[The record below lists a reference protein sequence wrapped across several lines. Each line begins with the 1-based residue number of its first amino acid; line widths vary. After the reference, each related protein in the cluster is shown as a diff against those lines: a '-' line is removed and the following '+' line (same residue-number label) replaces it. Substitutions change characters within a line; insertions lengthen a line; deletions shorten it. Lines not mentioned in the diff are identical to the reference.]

1 MNKTNDNHTST
12 NHDFPYGAY
21 VMVWAGLVALTAIT
35 VTVAGV
41 NLGAFTL
48 IIALM
53 IASGNTLLVVNY
65 FMHVKFDNKVFK
77 IFILVCIVTFIIF
90 LILTF
95 TDIAFR
101 NEP

>member
-1 MNKTNDNHTST
+1 MSNNNTSGNHE
-12 NHDFPYGAY
+12 FPYGAY
-21 VMVWAGLVALTAIT
+21 IMVWAGLVALTAIT
-35 VTVAGV
+35 VTAAGV
-41 NLGAFTL
+41 NFGALTL

-53 IASGNTLLVVNY
+53 IASGKTLLVINY

-77 IFILVCIVTFIIF
+77 VFILVCIVTFIIF

>member
-1 MNKTNDNHTST
+1 MNNNHTSL
-12 NHDFPYGAY
+12 NHEFPYGAY

-48 IIALM
+48 ITALLIAGAKTLM
-53 IASGNTLLVVNY
+53 VVNY
-65 FMHVKFDNKVFK
+65 FMHVKFDKKVFK
-77 IFILVCIVTFIIF
+77 VFILVCILTYIIF